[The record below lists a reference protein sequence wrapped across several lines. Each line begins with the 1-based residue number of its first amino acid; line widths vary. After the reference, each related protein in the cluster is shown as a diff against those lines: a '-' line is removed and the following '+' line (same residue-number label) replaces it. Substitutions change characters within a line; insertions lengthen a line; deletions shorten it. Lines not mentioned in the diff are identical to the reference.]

1 MDDPKSRA
9 SETGDF
15 ARLAMPHRAA
25 AFNLAYWMLGNREE
39 AEDIVQEAYLRGF
52 RAFARFKGADIR
64 PWLLMIVRNAA
75 LTALESRRRT
85 NKVILLS
92 EDVWAATGNNA
103 EEVAATTP
111 SPEALVIAESERQQ
125 LIAALAKLPLKYRE
139 VIVLREME
147 GLSYLEIAET
157 TGTAIGTVM
166 SRLSRARAEL
176 RRTLALSLHRH
187 EQTAV

>member
-1 MDDPKSRA
+1 
-9 SETGDF
+9 
-15 ARLAMPHRAA
+15 MPHRTA

-52 RAFARFKGADIR
+52 RAFAGFKGTDIR

-75 LTALESRRRT
+75 LTALDLRKRT
-85 NKVILLS
+85 NNVILLS
-92 EDVWAATGNNA
+92 EDVWTSSGNTA
-103 EEVAATTP
+103 EEIPATTP
-111 SPEALVIAESERQQ
+111 SPEAQVIAASERQA
-125 LIAALAKLPLKYRE
+125 LISALAKLPLKYRE

-176 RRTLALSLHRH
+176 RRTLAAALHRQ
-187 EQTAV
+187 EQSAV

>member
-1 MDDPKSRA
+1 
-9 SETGDF
+9 
-15 ARLAMPHRAA
+15 MPHRTA

-52 RAFARFKGADIR
+52 RAFASFKGADIR

-75 LTALESRRRT
+75 LTALDLRKRT
-85 NKVILLS
+85 NNVILLS
-92 EDVWAATGNNA
+92 EDVWAASGNNA
-103 EEVAATTP
+103 EDIAATTP
-111 SPEALVIAESERQQ
+111 SPEAQVIAASERQA
-125 LIAALAKLPLKYRE
+125 LISALAKLPLKYRE

-157 TGTAIGTVM
+157 TGMAIGTVM

-176 RRTLALSLHRH
+176 RRTLASALHP
-187 EQTAV
+187 QKQNAV

>member
-1 MDDPKSRA
+1 
-9 SETGDF
+9 
-15 ARLAMPHRAA
+15 MPHRTA

-52 RAFARFKGADIR
+52 RAFAGFKGADIR

-75 LTALESRRRT
+75 LTALDLRKRT
-85 NKVILLS
+85 NNVILLS
-92 EDVWAATGNNA
+92 EDVWAGSGNTA
-103 EEVAATTP
+103 EDVAATTP
-111 SPEALVIAESERQQ
+111 SPEAQVIAASERQA
-125 LIAALAKLPLKYRE
+125 LLSALAKLPLKYRE

-176 RRTLALSLHRH
+176 RRTLASSLHP
-187 EQTAV
+187 QKQNAV

>member
-1 MDDPKSRA
+1 MDDPRSRP

-15 ARLAMPHRAA
+15 ARLAMPHRTA

-52 RAFARFKGADIR
+52 RAFAGFKGADIR

-75 LTALESRRRT
+75 LTALDLRKRT
-85 NKVILLS
+85 NNVILLS
-92 EDVWAATGNNA
+92 EDVWASSGNNA
-103 EEVAATTP
+103 EDIAATTP
-111 SPEALVIAESERQQ
+111 SPEAQVIAASERQA
-125 LIAALAKLPLKYRE
+125 LMSALAKLPLKYRE

-157 TGTAIGTVM
+157 TGAAIGTVM
-166 SRLSRARAEL
+166 SRLSRGRAEL
-176 RRTLALSLHRH
+176 RRTLASSLHR
-187 EQTAV
+187 QKQNAG

>member
-1 MDDPKSRA
+1 MDDPRSRP

-15 ARLAMPHRAA
+15 ARRAMPHRTA

-52 RAFARFKGADIR
+52 RAFSGFKGADIR

-75 LTALESRRRT
+75 LTALENRRRA
-85 NKVILLS
+85 NNVILLS
-92 EDVWAATGNNA
+92 EDVWATTGNTA

-111 SPEALVIAESERQQ
+111 SPEALVIAACERQQ
-125 LIAALAKLPLKYRE
+125 LMSALAKLPLKYRE

-166 SRLSRARAEL
+166 SRLSRGRAEL
-176 RRTLALSLHRH
+176 RRTLAAFERR
-187 EQTAV
+187 QQNAV

>member
-1 MDDPKSRA
+1 MDDPRSRP

-15 ARLAMPHRAA
+15 ARLAMPHRTA

-52 RAFARFKGADIR
+52 RAFAGFKGTDIR

-75 LTALESRRRT
+75 LTALDLRKRT
-85 NKVILLS
+85 NNVILLS
-92 EDVWAATGNNA
+92 EDVWTASGNTA
-103 EEVAATTP
+103 EEIPATTP
-111 SPEALVIAESERQQ
+111 SPEAQVIAASERQA
-125 LIAALAKLPLKYRE
+125 LISALAKLPLKYRE

-176 RRTLALSLHRH
+176 RRTLAAALHRQ
-187 EQTAV
+187 EQSAV